1 MNSSNIDERILSMK
15 FDNRKFN
22 ERIKDTGELL
32 DDFKDKLEFDGV
44 GEGLD
49 ALKDSFGEFSDDT
62 GESLTGMFESVGDT
76 ASSVADKIR
85 DVFIYKLGGDLYN
98 WGKSMAKA
106 LSVDQ
111 ITAGL
116 SKYEEATTSS
126 FTIMASTG
134 KNIKEVDDALER
146 LMWFSDETSY
156 SFTDMVNNVGKFTSQ
171 KIDLDVA
178 IKAMQGIAT
187 AAALAG
193 QGTGEASRA
202 MYNFAQ
208 SLAQGSV
215 KLMDWK
221 SIENANMATAEFKET
236 IIETAKEIGTLNDQS
251 KTKKGTL
258 VSAETFSS
266 TLSEAWLTSDVL
278 IKSLEKYGGY
288 ADKLYE
294 YINTHDVDTAAQAM
308 REMGDAGDKLGMKA
322 FKAAQEAR
330 TFTQA
335 IDATKDAVSSGWMQ
349 SFKLIIGNTDEATV
363 LFTDLANAL
372 WEVFAGGS
380 EARNE
385 LLKGWK
391 EAGGREKLL
400 RGIYDAL
407 EGIWNLLST
416 MKEAL
421 ISAFPELTV
430 DRLISYTEKIEAFG
444 AKLKETFGILQ
455 KFRTLYVDQVEQVLN
470 KNWDYGS
477 DPLSQGMKGDAVK
490 RMQEELQELGYDIG
504 DMGADGIYG
513 PKTQKALELFQRD
526 FKVTASG
533 VYDDATHFAIGRALW
548 GTHDKHTLEEVESEY
563 EELSPILQKLQTIMQ
578 GVSSAAHILWRGLE
592 TLYTIGTHLV
602 SAFEPLWTVFLDIAE
617 SIATDITA
625 LDESKETADTF
636 TKIIEIADVAIAGLA
651 SGIKI
656 FADIIRA
663 AFFGPEAVS
672 DGSEQLKSFATA
684 VQNLKNAIKNS
695 KIGKWFSSL
704 GDKFSNFVESV
715 KEKGFVQTVK
725 DWFVKTWNDVKTY
738 FTSGQA
744 KADALAAVETVKKTI
759 KDIFHSFVA
768 LLTSGGKGS
777 GDNTTAEPSTDG
789 EKSLAQRIKE
799 WLISSWES
807 VKTYFTSGQAK
818 ADALAAIEKAKKAIK
833 DLFNSILIFIANRG
847 KNPDEMTDKEFVDAN
862 KRLKRL
868 QSIGETIKG
877 FFSGVIS
884 SVVNVYNTIVNSK
897 LFQQIGEDL
906 VKVKD
911 RIVSFFTKL
920 FTKDENKQLAKSE
933 ENGSR
938 LERVL
943 DKLYSVYMKV
953 RNAILNFVNTVT
965 SSEFWG
971 SIKGK
976 IVSAK
981 EGLVE
986 FVTSLFSK
994 KEEKPVE
1001 EAVDDAEKSAQA
1013 ISDTEGGTQTL
1024 FQAIGSFVKSI
1035 FTHKKEASEWGP
1047 FLIGVGASLAVF
1059 FMAFKPLIGT
1069 VNKIVAL
1076 KALQATKKTSFLM
1089 FAEGIA
1095 LLGVGIG
1102 LMAASVVALGTTP
1115 FAQVAT
1121 GVGIVVALLGIL
1133 SGLTAILSRLT
1144 IANAGSLKAATGS
1157 MLLIAG
1163 AIAVLATIATLLG
1176 FIPLD
1181 ILAKGFVRIIAFL
1194 GLMFLFIFGLNKL
1207 GTVRLKIDGLIQVAA
1222 AIAILAG
1229 LALIL
1234 SLFDIRT
1241 VLKGLIG
1248 VGLIMVALAGF
1259 MILVS
1264 KLGSSEFKMVGLIGV
1279 SAAIAILA
1287 GLVLFLGMMPDS
1299 VLRKGL
1305 IAVGILTLLM
1315 AGIIVLAGI
1324 FSKTGKIKVS
1334 GIVGIAIAITI
1345 LAENVLLLGLIPVR
1359 FLARGLIALGVIGLV
1374 LGGLYF
1380 MVGRMSSRQLKLK
1393 PLLAI
1398 VGMISVLLGIVALV
1412 SMIPP
1417 ERLDAV
1423 VKILAAV
1430 VIAVV
1435 AIGGLSALV
1444 TKFNVS
1450 SGGMVKSAAAIT
1462 AAFAIVVGVATAF
1475 LVGLGSLDKIGG
1487 GNFMISRIEK
1497 GGEILRKVADA
1508 LNLAGDPVQTAIWA
1522 ASLFGAFEVV
1532 GVVGT
1537 LTGHPFA
1544 AVAGATAIT
1553 GAFIA
1558 AAGLAT
1564 AFVTGLGYIDDAITE
1579 AEAGDS
1585 DGLVGKVTS
1594 GGEVLSAVATAL
1606 EAVDLNTPLGK
1617 ISVAATGLGLLFS
1630 KSLLLSGKAVLA
1642 TGAISLAFG
1651 VATYIATGIVAGLGE
1666 INNWTTDEYSGESGL
1681 IDAINK
1687 GGEVL
1692 AHVGASFG
1700 AFVGGFQAAK
1710 AAISGVPLEGSKEDK
1725 QQSMSAMFDSLVE
1738 LVGDES
1744 EPETKTLDAALASC
1758 EKIAEFMNTVGGY
1771 EHLQAA
1777 PDALNSLLSF
1787 TGGEQDAVNAAVG
1800 MTSGATAFSIVA
1812 EAVAT
1817 TAKIFSENKD
1827 KIESWDWYG
1836 PGTGDGGLGTNYAKL
1851 EGIVQFMT
1859 YLADF
1864 MNRLGDPK
1872 VYGHLER
1879 ATKDGGVISSMF
1891 GSGDENS
1898 NKLTAYETIISAIG
1912 QTVDTFYDYFS
1923 KDGNIG
1929 TLYES
1934 SKSKWEAIDWID
1946 TDTTKAGNDLAKLDK
1961 IFAFMEPIAGFMNK
1975 LGGKKY
1981 ENLEKASG
1989 SFLAAFKDKTAYQTV
2004 LDSIGE
2010 TVKMFGDKNVRD
2022 IETGDILSSTDG
2034 LARVLSEMPTVLA
2047 EIDEKGNVTGVDADK
2062 LEGILGVMTQVADFM
2077 NYLGGLSIE
2086 REPSWFVKFFVGETP
2101 FQSVLNATANAID
2114 TFRTIK
2120 QKLNKITDD
2129 DKLTNDDRGKLDDV
2143 VEVMQI
2149 VADFMDYLGGL
2160 KIEKEPTWFDSFFK
2174 GKTSVFGSVLSATQD
2189 AVSTASSITST
2200 LKTTEIDDSVVTEFS
2215 KVIDMLNLVAGVM
2228 ERLNQI
2234 QTVLVSENNTSYL
2247 QGSLQWGDL
2256 VAFLDV
2262 IKYRIQD
2269 FDDIV
2274 NDANYSKYVEITT
2287 IISDMYGNL
2296 AELASVTRS
2305 ADLDALGDSP
2315 ISGFSGILDSFDTL
2329 STSLKSDEVVN
2340 KVKTGMQ
2347 KALKPVSE
2355 ITLSVANS
2363 IPYMLVTSDSAGI
2376 GLLISRLNSDLTNRA
2391 SALSSAVKKALQP
2404 MTDEVASVGSTI
2416 TTDVVVQSIS
2426 TVSQAFAEAGSEQQI
2441 LLQTTFESLVQWL
2454 KDTFYGRFY
2463 ASGTYFAKGLAD
2475 GIRNGTY
2482 FLTAAARYA
2491 ANQTKKTIDDSF
2503 VVASPSKWGAS
2514 RGLYLAKG
2522 LANGLRDGS
2531 KNVSDEALDT
2541 AQGAMAAI
2549 STALAS
2555 DIDTT
2560 PTIRPVLDL
2569 SDISSGASAM
2579 NGLFQ
2584 NPYLDVTTSSRI
2596 AKRVAENSGKQT
2608 SVSGGN
2614 SDVVSAIQS
2623 LRDDFDSMIEVMS
2636 NLQVVTETGA
2646 LVAAIGPKMDQY
2658 LGRKAMK
2665 ERRRGI

>member
-15 FDNRKFN
+15 FDSRKFN

-236 IIETAKEIGTLNDQS
+236 IIETAKEIGTLNAQS

-266 TLSEAWLTSDVL
+266 TLSEAWFTSDVL

-308 REMGDAGDKLGMKA
+308 KEMGDAGDELGMKA

-372 WEVFAGGS
+372 WEVFASGS

-504 DMGADGIYG
+504 EMGADGIYG

-563 EELSPILQKLQTIMQ
+563 EELSPILQKIQTIMQ
-578 GVSSAAHILWRGLE
+578 GVSSAAHILWRSLE

-602 SAFEPLWTVFLDIAE
+602 AAFEPLWTVFLDIAE

-625 LDESKETADTF
+625 LDQSQSTADTF
-636 TKIIEIADVAIAGLA
+636 TKVIELADVAISGLA
-651 SGIKI
+651 ASIKI
-656 FADIIRA
+656 LADIIRA

-672 DGSEQLKSFATA
+672 DGSEQLKSFAVA
-684 VQNLKNAIKNS
+684 IQNLKNAIKNS

-704 GDKFSNFVESV
+704 GDKFTAFVESV
-715 KEKGFVQTVK
+715 KEKGFIQTIK
-725 DWFVKTWNDVKTY
+725 DWFVKTWEDVKTY

-744 KADALAAVETVKKTI
+744 KADALAALK
-759 KDIFHSFVA
+759 
-768 LLTSGGKGS
+768 
-777 GDNTTAEPSTDG
+777 
-789 EKSLAQRIKE
+789 
-799 WLISSWES
+799 
-807 VKTYFTSGQAK
+807 
-818 ADALAAIEKAKKAIK
+818 KAKEAIK
-833 DLFNSILIFIANRG
+833 NAFNAVLIFIANRG
-847 KNPDEMTDKEFVDAN
+847 KSTDSMTYKELVDAT

-868 QSIGETIKG
+868 KGIVGSIKK
-877 FFSGVIS
+877 FFSDILAS
-884 SVVNVYNTIVNSK
+884 IVNVYNTIANS
-897 LFQQIGEDL
+897 GL
-906 VKVKD
+906 VKQIHKD
-911 RIVSFFTKL
+911 FVTLKNRIVSFFTKI
-920 FTKDENKQLAKSE
+920 FTKKDNEQLEKSE
-933 ENGSR
+933 EDGSK
-938 LERVL
+938 LEKAL
-943 DKLYSVYMKV
+943 DKLLSIYLKIRAAV
-953 RNAILNFVNTVT
+953 LNFIRTVT
-965 SSEFWG
+965 STEFWG
-971 SIKGK
+971 SIKDK
-976 IVSAK
+976 LVSLK
-981 EGLVE
+981 DGLFG
-986 FVTSLFSK
+986 FVKSIFSK
-994 KEEKPVE
+994 KEASSTAKESKTT
-1001 EAVDDAEKSAQA
+1001 AKA
-1013 ISDTEGGTQTL
+1013 IADTEEGTTTL
-1024 FQAIGSFVKSI
+1024 FQAIGKFINSLQ
-1035 FTHKKEASEWGP
+1035 AAGEWVP
-1047 FLIGVGASLAVF
+1047 FLIGVSTTLIVF
-1059 FMAFKPLIGT
+1059 FTTLKPILSTI
-1069 VNKIVAL
+1069 NNIVSL
-1076 KALQATKKTSFLM
+1076 KKLQVLKKDSFFV
-1089 FAEGIA
+1089 FAESIAFLGIGIGLIAASVIALGTTQFGLVMRGIGLTIA
-1095 LLGVGIG
+1095 LLGVLGG
-1102 LMAASVVALGTTP
+1102 LVAVLGK
-1115 FAQVAT
+1115 
-1121 GVGIVVALLGIL
+1121 I
-1133 SGLTAILSRLT
+1133 S
-1144 IANAGSLKAATGS
+1144 IANANSIKAASGSL
-1157 MLLIAG
+1157 LLIAG
-1163 AIAVLATIATLLG
+1163 AVAIIATIATLIG
-1176 FIPLD
+1176 FIPFEV
-1181 ILAKGFVRIIAFL
+1181 LAKGFVRILFFL
-1194 GLMFLFIFGLNKL
+1194 GLLFIFVVGLNKL
-1207 GTVRLKIDGLIQVAA
+1207 GTVRLKIEGLIEVAG

-1229 LALIL
+1229 LAIIL

-1241 VLKGLIG
+1241 IMKGLIG
-1248 VGLIMVALAGF
+1248 VSLIMVLLGGF
-1259 MILVS
+1259 IILVS
-1264 KLGSSEFKMVGLIGV
+1264 KFGSSEFKMAGLIGV
-1279 SAAIAILA
+1279 AAAITILA
-1287 GLVLFLGMMPDS
+1287 GVVLLLGLLPIS
-1299 VLRKGL
+1299 VLRKGIL
-1305 IAVGILTLLM
+1305 AVTWLTVLVG
-1315 AGIIVLAGI
+1315 GIIVLVGVFGRAG
-1324 FSKTGKIKVS
+1324 KLKI
-1334 GIVGIAIAITI
+1334 GGLVGLAIAITI
-1345 LAENVLLLGLIPVR
+1345 LTENVILLGLLPTKY
-1359 FLARGLIALGVIGLV
+1359 LIKGLV
-1374 LGGLYF
+1374 ALTVVAGVLAGLYF
-1380 MVGRMSSRQLKLK
+1380 VVGKMSSRPMKLK

-1398 VGMISVLLGIVALV
+1398 VGMISVMLGIVALV

-1430 VIAVV
+1430 VIAVI

-1444 TKFNVS
+1444 TKLNIS

-1544 AVAGATAIT
+1544 AIAGATAIT
-1553 GAFIA
+1553 GAFMA

-1606 EAVDLNTPLGK
+1606 EAVDLDTPLGK
-1617 ISVAATGLGLLFS
+1617 ISVASTGLGLLFG

-1666 INNWTTDEYSGESGL
+1666 INDWTTDEYSGESGL

-1710 AAISGVPLEGSKEDK
+1710 AAISGVPLKGSKEDK
-1725 QQSMSAMFDSLVE
+1725 QQSMSAMFDSLIE
-1738 LVGDES
+1738 LVGDEDES
-1744 EPETKTLDAALASC
+1744 EPETKALDAALASC
-1758 EKIAEFMNTVGGY
+1758 QKIAEFMNTVGGY

-1836 PGTGDGGLGTNYAKL
+1836 PGTGDGGMGTNYAKL
-1851 EGIVQFMT
+1851 EGIISFMT
-1859 YLADF
+1859 SLADF

-1879 ATKDGGVISSMF
+1879 ATRAGGVISSMF

-1929 TLYES
+1929 TIYES

-2010 TVKMFGDKNVRD
+2010 TVRMFGDKNVRD
-2022 IETGDILSSTDG
+2022 IETGDILSTTDG
-2034 LARVLSEMPTVLA
+2034 LARVLMDMPTVLA

-2101 FQSVLNATANAID
+2101 FQSVLNATANAIG
-2114 TFRTIK
+2114 TFKKIK
-2120 QKLNKITDD
+2120 KKLNGITND

-2143 VEVMQI
+2143 IEVMQK

-2160 KIEKEPTWFDSFFK
+2160 KIEKEPTWFDSFFN
-2174 GKTSVFGSVLSATQD
+2174 GKTSAFGSVLSATQD
-2189 AVSTASSITST
+2189 AVETAKSITSI
-2200 LKTTEIDDSVVTEFS
+2200 LKGTDIDDPVVTKFS

-2274 NDANYSKYVEITT
+2274 NDANYDKYVEITT

-2329 STSLKSDEVVN
+2329 STSLKSDEVTN
-2340 KVKTGMQ
+2340 KVRTAMQ

-2355 ITLSVANS
+2355 TTLSVANS

-2404 MTDEVASVGSTI
+2404 VTDEVASVGSTI

-2503 VVASPSKWGAS
+2503 VIDSPSKWGAS

-2584 NPYLDVTTSSRI
+2584 DPSLDVTTSSRI

-2608 SVSGGN
+2608 SVPGSN

-2623 LRDDFDSMIEVMS
+2623 LRDDFDSMIVAMS
-2636 NLQVVTETGA
+2636 NLQVVTETGT

-2658 LGRKAMK
+2658 LGRRAMK